1 MGNSLQKQSENR
13 ENLQQETQEEDPN
26 GSFTCEIC
34 IEPMSTNKKF
44 KNKNLCGH
52 PFCLD
57 CIAKYIEFKIEDHT
71 ANIQCPGL
79 NCQQVLDPLSC
90 RAIISQ
96 SVFSK
101 WCDLL
106 CDNYVLGFERS
117 YCPGTNCMEVVVNEC
132 GGTVKKSKCP
142 NCKRLF
148 CFQCKL
154 AWHTGYGCAESR
166 NMRDRNDILFGQ
178 LVERNTWTRCPGC
191 GHCIELREGCK
202 SVKCSYVLPLFILMF
217 DHLVVNECGGNV
229 KKSKC
234 PNCKRLFCF
243 QCKLAWHAEYG
254 CAESRII
261 LKLLTLLL

>member
-1 MGNSLQKQSENR
+1 MGNSLQKPTQNGENP
-13 ENLQQETQEEDPN
+13 QQETQEEDDVDS
-26 GSFTCEIC
+26 SFTCEIC
-34 IEPMSTNKKF
+34 IEPLSANKKF
-44 KNKNLCGH
+44 KNKNRCVH

-57 CIAKYIEFKIEDHT
+57 CIAKYIEVKIEDHT

-79 NCQQVLDPLSC
+79 NCEQVLDPLSC
-90 RAIISQ
+90 RAIISP

-132 GGTVKKSKCP
+132 GGNVKKSKCP
-142 NCKRLF
+142 NCRRFF

-154 AWHTGYGCAESR
+154 AWHAGYGCAESR

-178 LVERNTWTRCPGC
+178 LVERNTWTRCPDC

-202 SVKCSYVLPLFILMF
+202 SVKCRFLSETF
-217 DHLVVNECGGNV
+217 
-229 KKSKC
+229 SSS
-234 PNCKRLFCF
+234 CKNN
-243 QCKLAWHAEYG
+243 
-254 CAESRII
+254 
-261 LKLLTLLL
+261 

>member
-1 MGNSLQKQSENR
+1 MGNSLQKPSENR
-13 ENLQQETQEEDPN
+13 ENLQQETQEEDAN

-34 IEPMSTNKKF
+34 IESMSTNKKF

-52 PFCLD
+52 TFCLD

-71 ANIQCPGL
+71 ANIQCPGS
-79 NCQQVLDPLSC
+79 NCQQVLDRLSC

-117 YCPGTNCMEVVVNEC
+117 YCPG
-132 GGTVKKSKCP
+132 
-142 NCKRLF
+142 
-148 CFQCKL
+148 
-154 AWHTGYGCAESR
+154 YGCAEIR

-178 LVERNTWTRCPGC
+178 LVERNTWTRCPDC

-202 SVKCSYVLPLFILMF
+202 SVKCSQNSCQCWHFTVTVGSFILVLPLIFYIVAVTSG
-217 DHLVVNECGGNV
+217 D
-229 KKSKC
+229 
-234 PNCKRLFCF
+234 
-243 QCKLAWHAEYG
+243 
-254 CAESRII
+254 
-261 LKLLTLLL
+261 

>member
-1 MGNSLQKQSENR
+1 
-13 ENLQQETQEEDPN
+13 
-26 GSFTCEIC
+26 
-34 IEPMSTNKKF
+34 MSTNKKF

-154 AWHTGYGCAESR
+154 AWHAGYGCAESR

-202 SVKCSYVLPLFILMF
+202 SVKCRCNTWFCYKCGKELHTPLFICECSQNSCHCWHFTVTVGSFILVLPLIFYIVAVTSG
-217 DHLVVNECGGNV
+217 D
-229 KKSKC
+229 
-234 PNCKRLFCF
+234 
-243 QCKLAWHAEYG
+243 
-254 CAESRII
+254 
-261 LKLLTLLL
+261 

>member
-1 MGNSLQKQSENR
+1 MGNSLQKPSENR
-13 ENLQQETQEEDPN
+13 ENLQQETQEEDAN

-132 GGTVKKSKCP
+132 GGTVKK
-142 NCKRLF
+142 N
-148 CFQCKL
+148 
-154 AWHTGYGCAESR
+154 SR

-191 GHCIELREGCK
+191 GHCIELREG
-202 SVKCSYVLPLFILMF
+202 SMFILMF
-217 DHLVVNECGGNV
+217 DHMVVNECGGNV